1 MIKRRFS
8 AYAAAI
14 LSVLM
19 LSSCVKDDAG
29 WDDTLPSAV
38 TASTAPEVI
47 IVTDETT
54 TEETVT
60 LPPKKST
67 SRTAATSPT
76 PELATSA
83 SPVTDSDGTTA
94 VSTIPG
100 IPRVPISEFTVT
112 TPLDFDIPEEDDEP
126 VQDYDDEDYPVDIG
140 DNDLEYPEEEPEED
154 GTYTAKYQTVFSE
167 VRDPFAPYTKRE
179 EIPRPYGYGTL
190 SEKHAYIYDAI
201 INAVENGKTD
211 INFSSVMNITAE
223 DCQFVYQQLYND
235 EIGMYYLDT
244 TYKYAVSTSTKKVST
259 MMLSYKLS
267 SEQIRRNQAA
277 IDAEVD
283 KILAGITSDMSQ
295 YDIVKYFY
303 DYLAGSIIYDD
314 EAENCTNIY
323 GGFIGKRALC
333 QAYAKGFTYLCN
345 KVGIESL
352 MITGDANDS
361 SNREPHMWNMVK
373 LGGEWYH
380 IDPTFARAESETRGV
395 YIRYNY
401 FCVSDEMLKNK
412 RDVYDQSYSYP
423 KAVSEKCSYFVHSG
437 LVAEDWD
444 TLYEMLTEQILKSAK
459 EKSVIVQVRCAD
471 NDLYSEAKERFFGYK
486 EKLAIQIMTEA
497 NEKSKVKFKTDNISF
512 SYDDD
517 LYIISLYL
525 DFI

>member
-19 LSSCVKDDAG
+19 LSSCVKSDTG

-38 TASTAPEVI
+38 TVSTAPEVI
-47 IVTDETT
+47 IVTEETT
-54 TEETVT
+54 TEETVS
-60 LPPKKST
+60 LPPKQTT

-76 PELATSA
+76 PELATST
-83 SPVTDSDGTTA
+83 SPVTDEDGTTA

-112 TPLDFDIPEEDDEP
+112 APSDFTVPSEDDEP
-126 VQDYDDEDYPVDIG
+126 VKDDDPVGYVD
-140 DNDLEYPEEEPEED
+140 DDLEYPEEETETS
-154 GTYTAKYQTVFSE
+154 GTYTAKYETVFPE
-167 VRDPFAPYTKRE
+167 VKDPFAPYTVRE
-179 EIPRPYGYGTL
+179 EIQRPYSYGSL
-190 SEKHAYIYDAI
+190 SEKHAYVYDAI
-201 INAVENGKTD
+201 VSAVENGKTD
-211 INFSSVMNITAE
+211 VNFSKVMNITAE
-223 DCQFVYQQLYND
+223 DCQFVYQQLFND
-235 EIGMYYLDT
+235 EIGMYYLDSS
-244 TYKYAVSTSTKKVST
+244 YKYSVNVATKTVSS

-267 SEQIRRNQAA
+267 SAQIKRNQAA
-277 IDAEVD
+277 IDEAVD
-283 KILAGITSDMSQ
+283 SILAGITSDMSQ

-314 EAENCTNIY
+314 EADNCTNIY
-323 GGFIGKRALC
+323 GGFVGKRALC
-333 QAYAKGFTYLCN
+333 QAYSKGFTYLCN

-380 IDPTFARAESETRGV
+380 IDPTFARAESDTRGV

-412 RDVYDQSYSYP
+412 RDIYEQTYSYP
-423 KAVSEKCSYFVHSG
+423 KAVSDKCSYFVHSG
-437 LVAEDWD
+437 LVAKDWD
-444 TLYEMLTEQILKSAK
+444 ALREMLTEQILKSAK
-459 EKSVIVQVRCAD
+459 EKSVIVQVRCSD
-471 NDLYSEAKERFFGYK
+471 NELYSEAKEKLFGYK
-486 EKLAIQIMTEA
+486 EKQAIQIMSEA
-497 NEKSKVKFKTDNISF
+497 NERSKVKFKTDNISF

-517 LYIISLYL
+517 IHIISLYL

>member
-19 LSSCVKDDAG
+19 LSSCVKSDPV
-29 WDDTLPSAV
+29 WDDTLPSAA
-38 TASTAPEVI
+38 TTSTAPEVI
-47 IVTDETT
+47 IVTEETT
-54 TEETVT
+54 TEDTVT

-83 SPVTDSDGTTA
+83 SPVTDADGTTA

-112 TPLDFDIPEEDDEP
+112 APSDFDVFPEDDEP
-126 VQDYDDEDYPVDIG
+126 VRDYDDDDEPVRDH
-140 DNDLEYPEEEPEED
+140 DDKLEYPEEEPEVS
-154 GTYTAKYQTVFSE
+154 GPYAAKYKTVFSE
-167 VRDPFAPYTKRE
+167 VKNPFAPYTVRE
-179 EIPRPYGYGTL
+179 EIQRPYSYGSL
-190 SEKHAYIYDAI
+190 SEKQAYVYDAI

-211 INFSSVMNITAE
+211 ITFSTVMNITAE

-235 EIGMYYLDT
+235 EIGMYYLEPS
-244 TYKYAVSTSTKKVST
+244 YKYAVNTSTKKVSS
-259 MMLSYKLS
+259 MILSYKLS
-267 SEQIRRNQAA
+267 SAQIKRNQAA

-283 KILAGITSDMSQ
+283 SILAGITSDMSQ

-314 EAENCTNIY
+314 EADNCTNIY
-323 GGFIGKRALC
+323 GGFVGKRALC
-333 QAYAKGFTYLCN
+333 QAYSKGFTYLCN

-352 MITGDANDS
+352 MITGIANDS

-373 LGGEWYH
+373 LGGDWYH
-380 IDPTFARAESETRGV
+380 IDPTFARAESDTRGV

-412 RDVYDQSYSYP
+412 RDIDKQAYSYP
-423 KAVSEKCSYFVHSG
+423 KANSEKCNYFIHSG

-444 TLYEMLTEQILKSAK
+444 SLWEMLDEQILKSAR
-459 EKSVIVQVRCAD
+459 EKSVSVQVRCAD
-471 NDLYSEAKERFFGYK
+471 NELYSEAKERLFGYR
-486 EKLAIQIMTEA
+486 EKLAIQIMSEA

-517 LYIISLYL
+517 IYIISLYL

>member
-14 LSVLM
+14 LSALM
-19 LSSCVKDDAG
+19 LSSCVKSGHG

-38 TASTAPEVI
+38 TASTAPEVV

-60 LPPKKST
+60 LPPKKTT
-67 SRTAATSPT
+67 SRTAATSPA

-112 TPLDFDIPEEDDEP
+112 APSDFTVSSEDDGP
-126 VQDYDDEDYPVDIG
+126 VEDDDPVGYAD
-140 DNDLEYPEEEPEED
+140 DDLEYPEEETDVSGP
-154 GTYTAKYQTVFSE
+154 YTAKYATVFSE
-167 VRDPFAPYTKRE
+167 VRDPFAPYAARE
-179 EIPRPYGYGTL
+179 EIPRPYSYGSL

-201 INAVENGKTD
+201 VSAAENGKTD
-211 INFSSVMNITAE
+211 INFSGVMNITAE

-235 EIGMYYLDT
+235 EIGMYYLDSS
-244 TYKYAVSTSTKKVST
+244 YKYAVNTSTKKVST
-259 MMLSYKLS
+259 MMLNYKLS
-267 SEQIRRNQAA
+267 SAQIKRNQAA
-277 IDAEVD
+277 IDAEVES
-283 KILAGITSDMSQ
+283 ILAGITSDMSQ

-303 DYLAGSIIYDD
+303 DYLAGTIIYDD
-314 EAENCTNIY
+314 EADNCTNIY
-323 GGFIGKRALC
+323 GAFVGKRALC
-333 QAYAKGFTYLCN
+333 QAYSKGFTYLCS

-380 IDPTFARAESETRGV
+380 IDPTFARAESDTRGV
-395 YIRYNY
+395 YIRYSY

-412 RDVYDQSYSYP
+412 RDIYEQSYSYP
-423 KAVSEKCSYFVHSG
+423 KANSEKCNYFVHSG
-437 LVAEDWD
+437 LVAEDWN
-444 TLYEMLTEQILKSAK
+444 TLREMLTEQILKSAK
-459 EKSVIVQVRCAD
+459 EKNVVVQVRCAD
-471 NDLYSEAKERFFGYK
+471 NELYSEAKEKLFGYK
-486 EKLAIQIMTEA
+486 EKQAIQIMSEA
-497 NEKSKVKFKTDNISF
+497 NERSNVKFKTDNISF

-517 LYIISLYL
+517 IHIISLYL